1 MGRKLQLRVIFL
13 SSSEHVFIVPTRGCV
28 IVPLALTETVA
39 IGETIQLR
47 SGGACLDSRITGIE
61 MITRQPGLP
70 CKLCFLLSEEITK
83 SQIPP
88 GAEIWIRESK

>member
-1 MGRKLQLRVIFL
+1 MVFL
-13 SSSEHVFIVPTRGCV
+13 SNIEHVFTVPTRGCV
-28 IVPLALTETVA
+28 IVPLAVTETVA
-39 IGETIQLR
+39 IGDTIQLR

-70 CKLCFLLSEEITK
+70 CKVGFLLSEEITK

-88 GAEIWIRESK
+88 GAEIWIRKAK